1 MSLDCFENVK
11 KVIDTIIVPS
21 DVQPRRCAKRRT
33 TSEVMHRS
41 AGIGL
46 VQTRPVV

>member
-21 DVQPRRCAKRRT
+21 DVQPRRLC
-33 TSEVMHRS
+33 
-41 AGIGL
+41 IGRL
-46 VQTRPVV
+46 G